1 MDPSAKLLERSEGS
15 GVGEDESG
23 LLCLHQLINVKLVL
37 MYVGL

>member
-23 LLCLHQLINVKLVL
+23 LCLHQLINVILVL